1 MNLPLEQMIEHL
13 PELRNGHR
21 LVVGIDGL
29 SRSGKTTLTAALVN
43 YFNDQHIPAI
53 PFHLD
58 DLIVERSRR
67 YKTGEEP
74 WCEYYQLQWDCSWLK
89 QHFFQRLKNASE
101 LALPIYDGE
110 TDERTVRTMAIPPS
124 CVVIVEG
131 IFLQREE
138 WLGCCDF
145 VIYVNSPRDRRFQR
159 ESEAV
164 QQNIEKFSERY
175 WPAEE
180 HYLTNRNPQKTADF
194 IVQN

>member
-1 MNLPLEQMIEHL
+1 MPLKQIIEHL
-13 PELRNGHR
+13 PELKSDRR

-29 SRSGKTTLTAALVN
+29 SRSGKTTLAAELVK
-43 YFNDQHIPAI
+43 YFNGKRITAI

-58 DLIVERSRR
+58 DFIVEKGQR
-67 YKTGEEP
+67 YGTGEEP
-74 WCEYYQLQWDCSWLK
+74 WHEYYQLQWDCSWLK
-89 QHFFQRLKNASE
+89 DHFFRQLKSASE
-101 LALPIYDGE
+101 LSLPIYDSE
-110 TDERTVRTMAIPPS
+110 TDQRVVKTTAIPPS

-138 WLGCCDF
+138 WLGSFDT
-145 VIYVNSPRDRRFQR
+145 VIYVNSTRDQRFQR
-159 ESEAV
+159 ESLAV

-180 HYLTNRNPQKTADF
+180 HYLMTRNPQKTADF